1 MARAWTALS
10 VAALLAAPALGCG
23 DQQASER
30 AALGRG
36 VAYLERAQL
45 ATGEFNV
52 WACSDQALTACQ
64 ADNEPLATG
73 IILRAIA
80 SVPQAAALCAR
91 AARFLEQAQDPDGL
105 YRYYQREHPLY
116 DKQPALLEDTV
127 ANLTALEAAGHKAPD
142 FSGLLLAYQ
151 TEAGPFHL
159 YAIPLEELRQLQ
171 ADPQRAAQRMDQ
183 AFAQFIATVE
193 PVANAKIQAYL
204 ARHGRSSASLCAY
217 LLGVV
222 KQGLEPG
229 RYSVF
234 YPSPYAYLA
243 AFSEA
248 YADGA
253 RCLAPGVPAVET
265 RLVQAQH
272 EDGSWG
278 SVVETAW
285 AGTAL
290 LRLGHRGPAL
300 ARAAAW
306 LARQQR
312 ADGSWPREAY
322 WSVAQ
327 PLRWYGSE
335 EVTTGLV
342 LDFLARKL
350 ARP

>member
-23 DQQASER
+23 DQQASEH
-30 AALGRG
+30 AALARG

-52 WACSDQALTACQ
+52 WTCSDQALTACQ

-73 IILRAIA
+73 IILRAVA
-80 SVPQAAALCAR
+80 SVPQAATLSAR
-91 AARFLEQAQDPDGL
+91 AAHFLEQAKDPDGL
-105 YRYYQREHPLY
+105 YRYYQQGHPLY
-116 DKQPALLEDTV
+116 ARQPALLEDTV
-127 ANLTALEAAGHKAPD
+127 VNLTALEAAGHEAPD
-142 FSGLLLAYQ
+142 LSGPLLAYQ
-151 TEAGPFHL
+151 TEAGLFHL
-159 YAIPLEELRQLQ
+159 YAIPLEELQHLQ
-171 ADPQRAAQRMDQ
+171 ADPQRAAQRMDP
-183 AFAQFIATVE
+183 AFAQFIGDVE
-193 PVANAKIQAYL
+193 PVANANIQAYL
-204 ARHGRSSASLCAY
+204 ARHGRSSASLCTY
-217 LLGVV
+217 LLSIVER
-222 KQGLEPG
+222 GLEPG

-243 AFSEA
+243 AFSDA
-248 YADGA
+248 YAEGA
-253 RCLAPGVPAVET
+253 QCLAPGIPVVEAQ
-265 RLVQAQH
+265 LVQAQH

-290 LRLGHRGPAL
+290 LRLGHRSAAL
-300 ARAAAW
+300 TRAAAW

-322 WSVAQ
+322 WSTAQ
-327 PLRWYGSE
+327 PPRWYGSE
-335 EVTTGLV
+335 EVTTGIV

>member
-1 MARAWTALS
+1 MAS
-10 VAALLAAPALGCG
+10 
-23 DQQASER
+23 
-30 AALGRG
+30 
-36 VAYLERAQL
+36 
-45 ATGEFNV
+45 GEFNV
-52 WACSDQALTACQ
+52 WTCADQALTACQ

-73 IILRAIA
+73 IILRAVA
-80 SVPQAAALCAR
+80 RVPQAATLCAR
-91 AARFLEQAQDPDGL
+91 AAHFLEQAKDPDGL
-105 YRYYQREHPLY
+105 YRYYQRGHPLY

-127 ANLTALEAAGHKAPD
+127 VNLTALEAAGRKAPD
-142 FSGLLLAYQ
+142 LSGPLLAYQ

-171 ADPQRAAQRMDQ
+171 ADPQRAAQRMDP
-183 AFAQFIATVE
+183 AFARFIAAVE
-193 PVANAKIQAYL
+193 PVANAEIQAYL

-217 LLGVV
+217 LLDVVERGV
-222 KQGLEPG
+222 EPG

-253 RCLAPGVPAVET
+253 QCLAPRVPAVKA

-272 EDGSWG
+272 ADGSWG

-285 AGTAL
+285 AGVAL
-290 LRLGHRGPAL
+290 LRLGHRGGAT
-300 ARAAAW
+300 AHAAAW

-327 PLRWYGSE
+327 PPRWYGSE
-335 EVTTGLV
+335 EVTTGIV
-342 LDFLARKL
+342 LDFLAREL
-350 ARP
+350 ARR